1 MLLVPEVLRH
11 GQPGERHPH
20 PGPGGLVHLSKHQGR
35 LFNDPGLGHLPPQ
48 VAALPGALPHAGKN
62 RVSAVL
68 GGNIVDQLLDQHRFA
83 HAGAAKQADLAA
95 PGIGGQQVDD
105 LDPCLKQVHHRA
117 LVGKAGGLAVDGPVL
132 LGGYCSLAVDG
143 IPQHIEHPA
152 QHALP
157 HRDGDGPAPGLHL
170 HAPADPLAGGEHE
183 AADGVPADVLGH
195 LHDTLLTA
203 HLQPQGVL
211 DGGHLIP
218 GELDVHHRSLDLC
231 HRPFIF
237 LHICTHLSGDV
248 SPSALPGPG
257 PRWRSL

>member
-1 MLLVPEVLRH
+1 MPLPR
-11 GQPGERHPH
+11 R
-20 PGPGGLVHLSKHQGR
+20 KHYDAPSAVCFDVR
-35 LFNDPGLGHLPPQ
+35 ELKNMAR
-48 VAALPGALPHAGKN
+48 VALPSVFQQSTVSIGMMLVQSVVNSFGAETLAGY
-62 RVSAVL
+62 SAAMRIESICTVPMAAV
-68 GGNIVDQLLDQHRFA
+68 GNA
-83 HAGAAKQADLAA
+83 MSSYTA
-95 PGIGGQQVDD
+95 P
-105 LDPCLKQVHHRA
+105 
-117 LVGKAGGLAVDGPVL
+117 
-132 LGGYCSLAVDG
+132 LAVDG

-157 HRDGDGPAPGLHL
+157 HRDGDGSAPGLHL
-170 HAPADPLAGGEHE
+170 HAPADPLAGGEHK

-195 LHDTLLTA
+195 LHNTLLTA

-237 LHICTHLSGDV
+237 LHTCTHLSGDV